1 MSRVLALTSLNSPRE
16 IYLRFQRVEE
26 FRMIEIRFHGMGG
39 QGAVMGA
46 LILAE
51 AAFSEG
57 KYAQKIPVYG
67 GMRRGGDVTVFLR
80 LDDKPIRRTC
90 GIYEPDA
97 LVVLDPA
104 LASYPAVRK
113 GLKKGGIA
121 VLNGEERPEEVDL
134 GVELSRVATVDA
146 TGISMEVLGPRVI
159 PITNTTILGAI
170 AKATDWVELESLFEP
185 ITHKF
190 PGRIGELNV
199 EASKRGYASV
209 KVKGASG

>member
-1 MSRVLALTSLNSPRE
+1 L
-16 IYLRFQRVEE
+16 
-26 FRMIEIRFHGMGG
+26 IEIRFHGMGG

-67 GMRRGGDVTVFLR
+67 GMRRGGDVTVYLR

-97 LVVLDPA
+97 LVVLDPTLSA
-104 LASYPAVRK
+104 HTK
-113 GLKKGGIA
+113 IWDGLKSGGTA
-121 VLNGEERPEEVDL
+121 VLNDNRAPADFEGNSNV
-134 GVELSRVATVDA
+134 VTVPA
-146 TGISMEVLGPRVI
+146 SEISTEFFGQRAI
-159 PITNTTILGAI
+159 PITNTIILGAI
-170 AKATDWVELESLFEP
+170 AKATDWVKLESLFEP
-185 ITHKF
+185 IKHTF

-199 EASKRGYASV
+199 DACKRGYEAV
-209 KVKGASG
+209 KIPEVKA

>member
-1 MSRVLALTSLNSPRE
+1 V
-16 IYLRFQRVEE
+16 
-26 FRMIEIRFHGMGG
+26 IEIRFHGMGG

-51 AAFSEG
+51 AAFSGG

-104 LASYPAVRK
+104 LIAYPAVRK
-113 GLKKGGIA
+113 GLKRGGLA
-121 VLNGEERPEEVDL
+121 VLNGEESPEDVDL

-146 TGISMEVLGPRVI
+146 TGISTEILGPRAI

-185 ITHKF
+185 ISHTF

-199 EASKRGYASV
+199 EACKRGYDSA
-209 KVKGASG
+209 KVMGG

>member
-1 MSRVLALTSLNSPRE
+1 L
-16 IYLRFQRVEE
+16 
-26 FRMIEIRFHGMGG
+26 IEIRFHGMGG

-46 LILAE
+46 LMIAE

-80 LDDKPIRRTC
+80 LDDKPIRRTS

-104 LASYPAVRK
+104 LTTHETVRK
-113 GLKKGGIA
+113 GLKEGGVAI
-121 VLNGEERPEEVDL
+121 LNDTRSPAEVDL
-134 GVELSRVATVDA
+134 GVKLSKVATVDA
-146 TGISMEVLGPRVI
+146 TSLSAEMFGVRAI
-159 PITNTTILGAI
+159 PITNTIMMGAI
-170 AKATDWVELESLFEP
+170 AKATDWVKLESLYEP
-185 ITHKF
+185 IMHAF

-199 EASKRGYASV
+199 DACKKGYEAAEV
-209 KVKGASG
+209 A

>member
-1 MSRVLALTSLNSPRE
+1 MRIIILVR
-16 IYLRFQRVEE
+16 YV
-26 FRMIEIRFHGMGG
+26 IEIRFHGMGG
-39 QGAVMGA
+39 QGAVTGA

-80 LDDKPIRRTC
+80 LDDKPIRRTS

-104 LASYPAVRK
+104 LAEKPAVQK
-113 GLKKGGIA
+113 GLKKGGIGI
-121 VLNGEERPEEVDL
+121 LNAKRAPSEVDFGVDL
-134 GVELSRVATVDA
+134 GKTATVDA
-146 TGISMEVLGPRVI
+146 TGVSAQLFGVRAI
-159 PITNTTILGAI
+159 PITNTTMLGAI
-170 AKATDWVELESLFEP
+170 AKATDWIELESLFEP
-185 ITHKF
+185 IKHTF

-199 EASKRGYASV
+199 EACKKGYELV
-209 KVKGASG
+209 EED

>member
-1 MSRVLALTSLNSPRE
+1 MAVFSGYHKPLSIEGKRIRGISILVRN
-16 IYLRFQRVEE
+16 V
-26 FRMIEIRFHGMGG
+26 IEIRFHGLGG

-80 LDDKPIRRTC
+80 LGDKPIRRTS

-104 LASYPAVRK
+104 LAGKPTVQK

-121 VLNGEERPEEVDL
+121 ILNAERPPSDVDFGVDL
-134 GVELSRVATVDA
+134 GMTATVAA
-146 TGISMEVLGPRVI
+146 TGVSAQLFGVRAI
-159 PITNTTILGAI
+159 PITNTTMLGAI
-170 AKATDWVELESLFEP
+170 AKVTDWVELESLFEP
-185 ITHKF
+185 IRHTF

-199 EASKRGYASV
+199 EACKKGYEIVEEA
-209 KVKGASG
+209 

>member
-1 MSRVLALTSLNSPRE
+1 
-16 IYLRFQRVEE
+16 
-26 FRMIEIRFHGMGG
+26 MIEIRFHGMGG

-46 LILAE
+46 LMLAE

-97 LVVLDPA
+97 LVVLDPT
-104 LASYPAVRK
+104 LTKHERVRK
-113 GLKKGGIA
+113 GLKEGGMAI
-121 VLNGEERPEEVDL
+121 LNDSRSPGEIDL
-134 GVELSRVATVDA
+134 GVKLSKTAAVPATDVS
-146 TGISMEVLGPRVI
+146 TEVFGQRAI

-170 AKATDWVELESLFEP
+170 AKATDWVDLESIFQP
-185 ITHKF
+185 ITHAF
-190 PGRIGELNV
+190 PGRIGELNIQACKIGYERV
-199 EASKRGYASV
+199 REA
-209 KVKGASG
+209 

>member
-1 MSRVLALTSLNSPRE
+1 MV
-16 IYLRFQRVEE
+16 VVV
-26 FRMIEIRFHGMGG
+26 IEIRFHGMGG

-46 LILAE
+46 LIFAE

-97 LVVLDPA
+97 IVVLDPA
-104 LASYPAVRK
+104 LTTYGETRK
-113 GLKKGGIA
+113 GLKRGGVA
-121 VLNGEERPEEVDL
+121 VLNDEKDPNEIDL
-134 GVELSRVATVDA
+134 GVRLSKVATVSA
-146 TGISMEVLGPRVI
+146 SSISTEVFGSRPI
-159 PITNTTILGAI
+159 PITNTIILGAI
-170 AKATDWVELESLFEP
+170 AKATDWVELESLLEP
-185 ITHKF
+185 IRYTF

-199 EASKRGYASV
+199 GACRRGYDSV
-209 KVKGASG
+209 RVKEA